1 MVWRLKVGTRWVWVY
16 LLLEFQSKP
25 DKWMAVR
32 MMAYVS
38 LLAQSLIQQKQ
49 LQHGKLPPLI
59 PLVLYNG
66 HARWTA
72 PTDVNQ
78 CFSPS
83 LPGLARF
90 RPRLMYHLIDE
101 ARLQLSPSAE
111 VRNLVDAVFQ
121 LERSPDLDTVGR
133 LIMALRLALQ
143 APGQNELQRTLN
155 AWLREQISRKAPPEL
170 SEGVATTLAQIPD
183 LIEGTPMLADTMGR
197 LFTEALQKGKMQG
210 RKEGLQKGLREGR
223 DEGVA
228 WTLTQLIEHRF
239 GPIPDWA
246 LNRIQ
251 STPPDQLARWVPLIL
266 TAPSLEAL
274 FELNDPSH

>member
-1 MVWRLKVGTRWVWVY
+1 
-16 LLLEFQSKP
+16 
-25 DKWMAVR
+25 
-32 MMAYVS
+32 
-38 LLAQSLIQQKQ
+38 
-49 LQHGKLPPLI
+49 
-59 PLVLYNG
+59 VLYNG
-66 HARWTA
+66 HARWTT

-78 CFSPS
+78 CFAPS
-83 LPGLARF
+83 LPGLAKF

-170 SEGVATTLAQIPD
+170 SEGVANTLAQIPD

-197 LFTEALQKGKMQG
+197 LFTEALQKGKKQG
-210 RKEGLQKGLREGR
+210 RKEGRQEGR
-223 DEGVA
+223 DEGAA
-228 WTLTQLIEHRF
+228 WMLTQFIEQRF

-246 LNRIQ
+246 RTRIQ
-251 STPPDQLARWVPLIL
+251 SAGPDQLMRWGQLIL
-266 TAPSLEAL
+266 TASSIEAL
-274 FELNDPSH
+274 FEPSAPAH